1 MKKATY
7 IVITLLIAAVTVPA
21 QRTYPISIV
30 GVQVTDSNASNISG
44 PYISGTV
51 KYVDS
56 IKTLILRGAIIGD
69 SNQHFQAPLL
79 RADSS
84 ITIRFEDTNTIL
96 GYRCTP
102 IIELFD
108 TTQFISP
115 SNAVLN
121 IRHCRC
127 NTTSMETSI
136 RAKDIFFNA
145 DGKITI
151 SRDHRNSYYVYN
163 LPLIKARV
171 TNREIRFSNGIV
183 NLIGSSSPI
192 ANYDR
197 VIFENKYITYPPN
210 TYYDSTTHTFGNPI
224 CSLDSMVISSEYTQ
238 PYLRPIYPITIAGTQ
253 VTVLN
258 ADSIVGE
265 GISGHVSYD
274 SLSNTLI
281 LNNATIS
288 RMNYI
293 GIQCDSSVTIKCIG
307 KNIVDGRNNNAV
319 ANSQKPMV
327 LNGANTIIQGNG
339 NYDTLQLLTY
349 RNPCMQSPSSLQIN
363 NMTLLALVGNGIGG
377 WANYPNL
384 TISNS
389 YAKILGD
396 NNYGHI
402 YYFND
407 LNLNGC
413 QIVRPVGARYSTT
426 NHRTEDSTGTLLRA
440 YDTLVIEKTQTTN
453 IITADNSKTELMP
466 NPVSTNLHILSQSV
480 IAQLQVFDTYGRLLK
495 TLTPNAKQAI
505 VNVRELQNGVYT
517 IKIKT
522 EGGIITKRF
531 VVRH

>member
-30 GVQVTDSNASNISG
+30 GVQVTDSNASNITG

-108 TTQFISP
+108 TTHFISP

-327 LNGANTIIQGNG
+327 LNGANTIIYGNG
-339 NYDTLQLLTY
+339 TNDTLELLTY
-349 RNPCMQSPSSLQIN
+349 RNHEIMSMYRLEMSD
-363 NMTLLALVGNGIGG
+363 MTLISLVGNGIYNVTGAG
-377 WANYPNL
+377 FTLNNCD
-384 TISNS
+384 
-389 YAKILGD
+389 AKIIGEM
-396 NNYGHI
+396 NNGPIANFSNLY
-402 YYFND
+402 
-407 LNLNGC
+407 LNGC
-413 QIVRPVGARYSTT
+413 RIVRPVGHSYSTA
-426 NHRTEDSTGTLLRA
+426 NRRIEDSTGNLIR
-440 YDTLVIEKTQTTN
+440 YMDTLVIEKSPVG
-453 IITADNSKTELMP
+453 ILSAGKEKTELMP
-466 NPVSTNLHILSQSV
+466 NPVSTNLYVVSESV
-480 IAQLQVFDTYGRLLK
+480 IDQLQVFDTYGRLLK
-495 TLTPNAKQAI
+495 TLSPTTKQAI
-505 VNVRELQNGVYT
+505 VNVRELPNGVYT

-522 EGGIITKRF
+522 DGGIITKRF